1 MKKALLTLSLAG
13 MVAGA
18 MAQQNKIAMK
28 YAAIITPELAKKHLS
43 IIASDEFEGRET
55 GQPGADKAAHYIA
68 DEFKS
73 LGLKPIVN
81 GSYFFDIP
89 VVNSTFK
96 VNSFTV
102 NGTTLASGKD
112 FNALGGAGNKTI
124 EAKDIVF
131 IGYGIGADNYDDLK
145 GVDITGKV
153 VMYIANGEPMNNGL
167 SRITGTDKVSD
178 WSAGRSRK
186 RAAYIQSKKP
196 LLLLAVNVMPAGGN
210 GGQQRRGPGAG
221 GPMARMGLKAEP
233 GAVTPAVTFN
243 LPVATADLLLKSS
256 GKTIADLKS
265 AIDQSGTPQSQ
276 VIKADISASYTTEES
291 PVKAVDVLGFL
302 PGNDPKLKNEVVVIS
317 AHYDHIGLVRDPAA
331 VDKVNNG
338 ADDDGSG
345 TTGILEIARAFTQAQ
360 KDGHGQKRSILFLSN
375 VGEEKGL
382 LGSEYYTDHPVIPLE
397 RTITDLNI
405 DMIGRVGFEYIGKPD
420 SANYVYVIGS
430 GMLSTD
436 LHNINEKANKTY
448 TNLVLDYKY
457 DDLNDPN
464 SFYTRSDHYNFAKHG
479 VPIIFYFNGV
489 HADYHQPGDEV
500 SKINFPLLAKRAQLV
515 FYTAWDLVNADTRPV
530 VDGKK

>member
-1 MKKALLTLSLAG
+1 MKKTLLTLSLAG
-13 MVAGA
+13 MIVGA
-18 MAQQNKIAMK
+18 MAQQNKTAMK
-28 YAAIITPELAKKHLS
+28 YAGIITPELARKHLS

-73 LGLKPIVN
+73 LGLQPIVN

-102 NGTTLASGKD
+102 NGAALASGKD
-112 FNALGGAGNKTI
+112 FNAQGGGNKTI
-124 EAKDIVF
+124 DAKDIVF

-145 GVDITGKV
+145 GTDITGKV
-153 VMYIANGEPMNNGL
+153 VMYISNGEPMNKGL
-167 SRITGTDKVSD
+167 SKITGTDKPSD

-186 RAAYIQSKKP
+186 RAQYILSKKP
-196 LLLLAVNVMPAGGN
+196 LMLFAVNIPTGAAGGPGGQGARRPAGGA
-210 GGQQRRGPGAG
+210 PA
-221 GPMARMGLKAEP
+221 ARMGLKPEGP
-233 GAVTPAVTFN
+233 VTTPVTFN
-243 LPVATADLLLKSS
+243 IPVATADLLLKNS
-256 GKTIADLKS
+256 GKTIAELKA
-265 AIDQSGTPQSQ
+265 AIDESGAPQSQ
-276 VIKADISASYTTEES
+276 VIKADISTSYSTEEA

-302 PGNDPKLKNEVVVIS
+302 PGSDPKLKDEVVVIS
-317 AHYDHIGLVRDPAA
+317 AHYDHIGLVRDPNAK
-331 VDKVNNG
+331 DKVNNG

-345 TTGILEIARAFTQAQ
+345 TTGILEIARAFSQAK

-420 SANYVYVIGS
+420 SANYVYLIGS

-436 LHNINEKANKTY
+436 LHNVSEKANKTY

-489 HADYHQPGDEV
+489 HADYHRPGDEV
-500 SKINFPLLAKRAQLV
+500 SKIGFPMLAKRAQLV
-515 FYTAWDLVNADTRPV
+515 FYTAWDLLNAPNRPV